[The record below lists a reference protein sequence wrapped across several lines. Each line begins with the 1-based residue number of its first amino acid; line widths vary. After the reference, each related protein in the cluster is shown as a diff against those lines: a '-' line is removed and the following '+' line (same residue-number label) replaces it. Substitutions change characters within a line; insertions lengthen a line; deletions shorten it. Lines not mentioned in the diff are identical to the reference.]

1 MRNRKSEICERYLFR
16 WNALLRALRLA
27 IRFAGGEGERRGR
40 AGRFNLRWRIIIVTS
55 RTTQVP
61 GRWGDDDE
69 GTEDGYKSG
78 SMADLLFLTPQAT
91 KRRLRFSNWKIMQG
105 IWNRISETSNSSSSN
120 KLTRESQGLQL
131 FLFIV
136 AQRIGKFMWL
146 KSTRSDGVWTEEVKK
161 GNGLETKRERERERQ
176 KTGNKKQEATVL
188 KWNVIS
194 LFEI

>member
-16 WNALLRALRLA
+16 WNTLLRALRLA
-27 IRFAGGEGERRGR
+27 IRFAGGEVERRGR

-91 KRRLRFSNWKIMQG
+91 KRRLRSSNWKIMQG

-161 GNGLETKRERERERQ
+161 GNGSETKRERERERE